1 MTQLVCPSCNAANR
15 LPDGKDA
22 SAAKCGRC
30 HEKLFTGH
38 PMEVTAAQLDAHR
51 RSTQGA
57 ALLLDVWAPW
67 CGPCRSMAPQFAAA
81 AAALEPGVRLLKLNS
96 DEHPQ
101 AAAALGVQG
110 IPALFLIRDG
120 KVVARQ
126 AGLMNT
132 RQITEWVRGA
142 LANKAAA

>member
-1 MTQLVCPSCNAANR
+1 MSQLVCPNCNAVNR
-15 LPDGKDA
+15 FPEAKNA

-38 PMEVTAAQLDAHR
+38 PAEVTAAQLDAHR

-67 CGPCRSMAPQFAAA
+67 CGPCRSMAPHFAAA
-81 AAALEPGVRLLKLNS
+81 AARLEPDVRLLKLNS

-110 IPALFLIRDG
+110 IPALFLIQDG

-126 AGLMNT
+126 AGLMNAG
-132 RQITEWVRGA
+132 QIETWVRQS
-142 LANKAAA
+142 LASQAAA

>member
-132 RQITEWVRGA
+132 RQITEWVRGE
-142 LANKAAA
+142 LANRAAA

>member
-30 HEKLFTGH
+30 HEKLFKGH
-38 PMEVTAAQLDAHR
+38 PVEVTAAQLDAHR
-51 RSTQGA
+51 RSTRGA

-67 CGPCRSMAPQFAAA
+67 CGPCRSMAPHFAAA
-81 AAALEPGVRLLKLNS
+81 AEALEPAVRLLKLNS

-126 AGLMNT
+126 AGLMTT
-132 RQITEWVRGA
+132 RQITEWVRGE
-142 LANKAAA
+142 LANQAAA